1 MLDGDTKSP
10 LIFVRTM
17 PMSCPYL
24 KGQIERRLITDIST
38 IEGKKS
44 HDLLANAG
52 FRRTQHIS
60 YRPACPNCSAC
71 KPIRVRV
78 EDFKSTSS
86 FRRIHKKNTDLI
98 QEWKEP
104 RVTKEQ
110 FELFQ
115 SYQHSRHGGGEMG
128 LMDYVD
134 FGEMVERSPIETR
147 LLEHRKAQSKEL
159 VGVMLVD
166 IQNNGYSA
174 VYSFFDVTEP
184 KRSLGT
190 FLVLNLIS
198 GAAFDNLQYVYLG
211 YWIENSPKMSY
222 KTKFTPV
229 EILTPDGWVKQK
241 STPKTFC

>member
-1 MLDGDTKSP
+1 MFDGDNRSP
-10 LIFVRTM
+10 LVFVRTM
-17 PMSCPYL
+17 PMSCPYI

-60 YRPACPNCSAC
+60 YRHACPNCSAC

-78 EDFKSTSS
+78 KDFETTGS
-86 FRRIHKKNTDLI
+86 FRRIQKKNADLI
-98 QEWKEP
+98 HEWKEP
-104 RVTKEQ
+104 KVTEEQ

-115 SYQHSRHGGGEMG
+115 SYQHSRHSGGEMG
-128 LMDYVD
+128 LMDYVS

-147 LLEHRKAQSKEL
+147 LLEHRRAKSKEL
-159 VGVMLVD
+159 IGVMLVD

-184 KRSLGT
+184 KRSLGS

-198 GAAFDNLQYVYLG
+198 EAAFDNLQYVYLG

-229 EILTPDGWVKQK
+229 EIFTPDGWVKHK
-241 STPKTFC
+241 STP